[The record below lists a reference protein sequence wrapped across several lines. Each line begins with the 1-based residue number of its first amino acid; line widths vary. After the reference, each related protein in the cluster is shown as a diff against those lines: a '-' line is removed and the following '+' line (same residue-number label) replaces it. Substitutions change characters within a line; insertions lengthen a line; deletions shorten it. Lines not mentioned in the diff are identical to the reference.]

1 MTVVSPEA
9 ASARAIKQKRHFR
22 EILSDD
28 TQISK
33 HISKGAL
40 AELFD
45 PHNYLGEAEA
55 HVDRVVA
62 RATIPATSKP

>member
-1 MTVVSPEA
+1 MDNTM
-9 ASARAIKQKRHFR
+9 KQTRHFR
-22 EILSDD
+22 EVLADD
-28 TQISK
+28 AQISK

-55 HVDRVVA
+55 FVDQAVA
-62 RATIPATSKP
+62 RAAQRANGKH